1 MSVVDTKDTTADSE
15 RLCGRGCSCHRGN
28 CGEFLDRMVGGGNDI
43 AGANDMVCEVQG
55 RIAES
60 FHLTRA
66 VTPLLGAGRAE

>member
-1 MSVVDTKDTTADSE
+1 
-15 RLCGRGCSCHRGN
+15 
-28 CGEFLDRMVGGGNDI
+28 MVGGGNDI

-55 RIAES
+55 RIAEG